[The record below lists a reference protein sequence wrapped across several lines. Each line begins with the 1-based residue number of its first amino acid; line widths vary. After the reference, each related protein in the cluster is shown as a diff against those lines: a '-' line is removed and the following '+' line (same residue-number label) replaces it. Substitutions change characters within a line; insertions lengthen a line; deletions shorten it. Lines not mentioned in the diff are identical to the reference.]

1 MSRSGYSE
9 DLDNWDHIRWRGAVK
24 SAIRGKRGQ
33 AMLRELLAALDAMP
47 EKELITDDLVD
58 ADGCYCTLGALGA
71 ARGMDLASI
80 DAEDPDSVAEAF
92 GIPRALAAEIEY
104 ENDYTPCYRIV
115 GGGWVRETPAQRWVR
130 MRAWVVKHIRDPETA
145 AVATV
150 TDKSGK
156 P

>member
-1 MSRSGYSE
+1 MSRSGYSD
-9 DLDNWDHIRWRGAVK
+9 DLEPWDLIRWRGAVM

-33 AMLRELLAALDAMP
+33 AMLRELLAAMDAMP
-47 EKELITDDLVD
+47 KKELITDDLVD

-104 ENDYTPCYRIV
+104 ENDD
-115 GGGWVRETPAQRWVR
+115 GGPWLPHHHTETPAQRWVR
-130 MRAWVVKHIRDPETA
+130 MRAWVAKHLKDEP
-145 AVATV
+145 
-150 TDKSGK
+150 
-156 P
+156 

>member
-1 MSRSGYSE
+1 MSRSGYSC
-9 DLDNWDHIRWRGAVK
+9 DLDNWDLIRWRGAVT

-47 EKELITDDLVD
+47 VKELIVDDLVD
-58 ADGCYCTLGALGA
+58 ADGCYCTLGVLGA

-80 DAEDPDSVAEAF
+80 DAEDPWSVAAAF

-130 MRAWVVKHIRDPETA
+130 MRAWVVKHLKAE
-145 AVATV
+145 VE
-150 TDKSGK
+150 
-156 P
+156 

>member
-1 MSRSGYSE
+1 MSRSGYSD
-9 DLDNWDHIRWRGAVK
+9 DLEPWDLIRWRGAVK

-47 EKELITDDLVD
+47 VKELITEDLVD

-80 DAEDPDSVAEAF
+80 DAEDPHSVAEAF

-104 ENDYTPCYRIV
+104 ENDETPCYPIG
-115 GGGWVRETPAQRWVR
+115 GGGWARETPAQRWVR
-130 MRAWVVKHIRDPETA
+130 MRAWVAKHLKDESPGVE
-145 AVATV
+145 
-150 TDKSGK
+150 
-156 P
+156 

>member
-1 MSRSGYSE
+1 MSRSGYSDDPE
-9 DLDNWDHIRWRGAVK
+9 PWDLIRWRGAVM

-33 AMLRELLAALDAMP
+33 AMLRELLAAMDAMP
-47 EKELITDDLVD
+47 KKELITDDLVD

-104 ENDYTPCYRIV
+104 ENDD
-115 GGGWVRETPAQRWVR
+115 GGPWLPHHQKETPAQRWVR
-130 MRAWVVKHIRDPETA
+130 MRAWVAKHLKDEP
-145 AVATV
+145 
-150 TDKSGK
+150 
-156 P
+156 